1 MTDIVWCAIG
11 FILGYAIAHGTRARD
26 IPEKLETCDSD
37 RLKLQEDVVYYKRLT
52 KKLVDENKDLRKK
65 INGS

>member
-37 RLKLQEDVVYYKRLT
+37 RLK
-52 KKLVDENKDLRKK
+52 
-65 INGS
+65 NGRASCRERV